1 MIQNATVS
9 THDAPSIG
17 EPALQLVS
25 SVRSFQR
32 KDLLPLEPD
41 SVWSIEQGIVRTLT
55 WDEEG
60 RTIGLGFWG
69 QGDVLG
75 LPLSPISP
83 YQAECITPVKVAK
96 LSLDSRHLQE
106 GLIRRARKS
115 EELLTIVHQPSVVMR
130 LLQLLEWLATHFGQ
144 PVPGGRS
151 LDVLLTHQEL
161 AETISTTRV
170 TVTRLLSQLEQE
182 GKIERSQRNLTL
194 LVPNS

>member
-1 MIQNATVS
+1 MPNVTVS
-9 THDAPSIG
+9 TNEASLKG
-17 EPALQLVS
+17 EPTLQVVS

-32 KDLLPLEPD
+32 KDLLPLD
-41 SVWSIEQGIVRTLT
+41 SDGVWSIEQGIVRTLT

-69 QGDVLG
+69 KGDVLG
-75 LPLSPISP
+75 LPLSPVSP
-83 YQAECITPVKVAK
+83 YQAECVTPVKVVK
-96 LSLDSRHLQE
+96 LTLDSRHLQE

-130 LLQLLEWLATHFGQ
+130 LMQLLEWLATHFGQ

-151 LDVLLTHQEL
+151 LEVLLTHQEL

-194 LVPNS
+194 LMPKS